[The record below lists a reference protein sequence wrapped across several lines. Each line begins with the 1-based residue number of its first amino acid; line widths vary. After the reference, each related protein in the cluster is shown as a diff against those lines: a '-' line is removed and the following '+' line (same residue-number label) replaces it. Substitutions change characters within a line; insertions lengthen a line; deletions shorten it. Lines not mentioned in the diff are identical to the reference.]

1 MSKKEA
7 TNPYKVHKGLKRVYL
22 AFLNSTRGFYFVF
35 REESAFRQE
44 LFLVILSGIILF
56 FVSFTLMEKLLIIIS
71 SILILI
77 CEIINSAIEAAI
89 DRISFSNHD
98 LSMKAKDYGS
108 AAVLLSIVIFILC
121 WSFPLF
127 N

>member
-44 LFLVILSGIILF
+44 LILTVSGIILF

-108 AAVLLSIVIFILC
+108 AAVLLSIVIFIFMLVF
-121 WSFPLF
+121 SFI
-127 N
+127 